1 MKKDILVIAV
11 KDKKEAL
18 RVANGLSILH
28 HVKVLVI
35 DGLNRD
41 DPKVL
46 EQLEAAEFAE
56 IPIFEVQTRDKNY
69 GKVVADLILQSE
81 EVFII

>member
-1 MKKDILVIAV
+1 MRKDILVIAA

-28 HVKVLVI
+28 HVKVLVV
-35 DGLNRD
+35 DALNRE

-46 EQLEAAEFAE
+46 EQLEAAEFAK
-56 IPIFEVQTRDKNY
+56 IPLFEVQTRDKNY